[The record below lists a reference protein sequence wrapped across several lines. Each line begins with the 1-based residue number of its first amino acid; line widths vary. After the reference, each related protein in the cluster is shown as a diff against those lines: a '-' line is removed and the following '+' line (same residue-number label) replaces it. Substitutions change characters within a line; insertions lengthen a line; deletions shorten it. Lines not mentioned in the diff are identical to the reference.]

1 MSEVAAPTQAGSN
14 ASSPPRRP
22 KTFPSSG
29 GATVRALSTTHRR
42 TSSLFALIDANEF
55 RALSQNTI
63 TLRPREAFPLT
74 SLHDQLLLV
83 LSGAAIV
90 TVYSHT
96 FDSISTV
103 RLIGKDDQFYV
114 GKSGTDISYSI
125 ESIGT
130 TNIACISRNDL
141 VLLLDRF
148 PDTAMSILSNIG
160 QQFSGLER
168 FVRGYFSISNP
179 FEHVLDALGALPQY
193 CGADCCGSIL
203 ELKVPFSLEIFALSI
218 GISTSLVKAVVSDL
232 TERNIVY
239 GSWPTISI
247 AITPFND
254 LWRRYF
260 SAIPFGD

>member
-29 GATVRALSTTHRR
+29 GATERALSTTHRR

-114 GKSGTDISYSI
+114 GKAGTDISYSI
-125 ESIGT
+125 ESIST
-130 TNIACISRNDL
+130 TNIEIQDKLIELGKVSSPSNSTANGGGI
-141 VLLLDRF
+141 LLEGGTDGDKTLTWSSSSEAWDS
-148 PDTAMSILSNIG
+148 TENI
-160 QQFSGLER
+160 
-168 FVRGYFSISNP
+168 N
-179 FEHVLDALGALPQY
+179 LGA
-193 CGADCCGSIL
+193 G
-203 ELKVPFSLEIFALSI
+203 KV
-218 GISTSLVKAVVSDL
+218 
-232 TERNIVY
+232 
-239 GSWPTISI
+239 
-247 AITPFND
+247 
-254 LWRRYF
+254 
-260 SAIPFGD
+260 